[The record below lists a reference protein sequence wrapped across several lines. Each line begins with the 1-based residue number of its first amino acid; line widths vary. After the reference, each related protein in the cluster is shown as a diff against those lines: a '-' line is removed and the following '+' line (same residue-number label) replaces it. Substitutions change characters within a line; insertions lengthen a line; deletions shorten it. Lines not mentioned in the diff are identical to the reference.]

1 MMVYSSEADV
11 KEELSN
17 ILKTYT
23 NNFQI
28 LVYEREDINASRYKA
43 VFAVR
48 MNSEEINENI
58 ISDIK
63 KLNAREGK
71 KVFFEGSKLDLHGD
85 LAVSFLIVSAEIKCN
100 L

>member
-1 MMVYSSEADV
+1 MTYESENSV
-11 KEELSN
+11 KDELNN
-17 ILKTYT
+17 ILISYT
-23 NNFQI
+23 NNYEI

-43 VFAVR
+43 SFAIR
-48 MNSEEINENI
+48 LNTEDTNENM

-71 KVFFEGSKLDLHGD
+71 KIFFDGSKVDLQGD
-85 LAVSFLIVSAEIKCN
+85 FAITFLIVSAEIKCN